1 MVKRPIAVRLLVAF
15 SLCALAAVA
24 QAKDAVRIVNEGGIR
39 DQWMLADGIQL
50 AAPGYPAAFAERG
63 DNVCVAIGY
72 AIKPDGTTSDFALL
86 KKWSSSTG
94 DKEPVDGFWESF
106 AQASAGALSQWKFK
120 PRPEVTTPQP
130 TYTVATMHF
139 MGKEATDVAV
149 LRSHCGISDLA
160 ALRKQTGEEDPE
172 NSRLRRDHERA
183 GRNIMGRDSVVEIP
197 GQLGTP

>member
-1 MVKRPIAVRLLVAF
+1 MRRPSAVPMLVAF
-15 SLCALAAVA
+15 SLYAWIGAA
-24 QAKDAVRIVNEGGIR
+24 QAAEGGRIVNEGGIR
-39 DQWMLADGIQL
+39 DQWMLADGVQL

-94 DKEPVDGFWESF
+94 DKEPVDGFWEAF
-106 AQASAGALSQWKFK
+106 GQASVGALSQWKFK
-120 PRPEVTTPQP
+120 PRPEVATPQP

-139 MGKEATDVAV
+139 MGKEATDASV
-149 LRSHCGISDLA
+149 LRSHCSISDLA
-160 ALRKQTGEEDPE
+160 AVMKQTGEEDPE

-183 GRNIMGRDSVVEIP
+183 GRNIMGRGSLVENP
-197 GQLGTP
+197 GQMGRP